1 MTAPPTASQGSETL
15 PLGEPTSA
23 YVHIPFC
30 ARRCGYC
37 NFTVVAGRDDLQ
49 ASYLDA
55 LERELSQLGTPRPVN
70 TLFVGGGTPTQL
82 QPEHLARLL
91 ELLERWH
98 PRTAVEGY
106 EYTFEANPI
115 HVDAALSRTLR
126 AGGVTRLSLGG
137 QSFRPET
144 LRLLERDHDPDQ
156 VLRAAEAAASA
167 GLATSLD
174 LIFGVPG
181 TTLAD
186 WEADLAA
193 ALALPLDHVSTY
205 GLTFEKGTT
214 FWGRRLKGALE
225 SLDEEAER
233 AMYAH
238 GIDRLTAAGFEHY
251 EVSNFARH
259 GKRCRHNEVY
269 WAGAPYFAAGAGASR
284 YLHGRRETN
293 HRSTTTYI
301 RKILAG
307 ESPVDFHE
315 ELAPEDRA
323 REAGVLALRRREGL
337 HIPTFA
343 ARFGFDL
350 ELLWADA
357 LPRLIDW
364 GLLEWTAPAD
374 APSRRLRLTRDG
386 LMISDSIWPYL
397 LRE

>member
-1 MTAPPTASQGSETL
+1 MTAPPTAAERAETP
-15 PLGEPTSA
+15 PLDEPTSA

-55 LERELSQLGTPRPVN
+55 LERELSQLERPRPVK

-82 QPEHLARLL
+82 QPEHLVQLL
-91 ELLERWH
+91 ELLAKWH
-98 PRTAVEGY
+98 PRIADEEY

-115 HVDAALSRTLR
+115 HVDERLARTLR
-126 AGGVTRLSLGG
+126 DGGVTRLSLGG

-156 VLRAAEAAASA
+156 VRRAAEAAAGA

-181 TTLAD
+181 TTLDD

-193 ALALPLDHVSTY
+193 ALALPLDHISTY

-225 SLDEEAER
+225 SLDEETER

-251 EVSNFARH
+251 EVSNFARPS
-259 GKRCRHNEVY
+259 KRCRHNEVY
-269 WAGAPYFAAGAGASR
+269 WAGAPYFAAGAGAAR
-284 YLHGRRETN
+284 YIHGRRETN

-301 RKILAG
+301 RKMLAG

-337 HIPTFA
+337 HTPTFA
-343 ARFGFDL
+343 SRFGFDL

-357 LPRLIDW
+357 LPRLQEW
-364 GLLEWTAPAD
+364 GLLEWTAPD
-374 APSRRLRLTRDG
+374 APASRRLRLTRDG